1 MNGIGGTTIAEAQ
14 DTLSWDEFLMW
25 AAYRGKRG
33 SLNAGF
39 RTEVAVAR
47 LCAVF
52 ANYQRTKQ
60 TDKMFHLE
68 DFAPHMDQREITIE
82 ELAAQMG
89 AIPDGV

>member
-1 MNGIGGTTIAEAQ
+1 
-14 DTLSWDEFLMW
+14 MW
-25 AAYRGKRG
+25 AAYRAKRG
-33 SLNAGF
+33 SLNPGF

-68 DFAPHMDQREITIE
+68 DFAPHMDQREITLQ
-82 ELAAQMG
+82 ELAEQMG
-89 AIPDGV
+89 AV